1 MDVSLLTAFMGILIA
16 VLLRTLLP
24 YFNKMADEEKMGDNL
39 LVWNHR
45 YTWTC
50 ITALVMSFVVAML
63 TLPVFNIS
71 QTTSGQFIVFVIA
84 FGYGWGI
91 NDATNKILIDWH

>member
-1 MDVSLLTAFMGILIA
+1 MDVSLLTAFIGILVA
-16 VLLRTLLP
+16 MLLRTLLP
-24 YFNKMADEEKMGDNL
+24 YLNKMADAETKGDNSL
-39 LVWNHR
+39 NWNHK

-50 ITALVMSFVVAML
+50 ITALVMSFVIAML
-63 TLPVFNIS
+63 TLPAFNIP